1 MTDTVFLTQPE
12 TAKLLRLS
20 ERTLERYRVSGF
32 GPRFVKAGRRVLYRP
47 ADIEAWTDQRT
58 FSNTAEADTA
68 SQVAMA

>member
-20 ERTLERYRVSGF
+20 ERTLERFRVSGF
-32 GPRFVKAGRRVLYRP
+32 GPRFVKVGRRVLYRP
-47 ADIEAWTDQRT
+47 ADIETWTDQRT

>member
-1 MTDTVFLTQPE
+1 MTDTVFLTQSE

-58 FSNTAEADTA
+58 FSNTAEVDAA
-68 SQVAMA
+68 GQVAMA